1 MKKTK
6 GIFNVA
12 FMLLISM
19 VVISSC
25 KKDATSSSED
35 WASGVAGVYT
45 FTNSSTSPPQQ
56 TTVNV
61 KKLTDKTIS
70 IAINVDGGS
79 YLGGKLND
87 IITPATL
94 TSATVASFST
104 PTNDCDSAR
113 LNPPPNQWVNYCK
126 RYNGTATFSSNG
138 INVDYITHRTY
149 STSPTYFDS
158 TAIGPIVAKK

>member
-6 GIFNVA
+6 TILGATLMVSILGIS
-12 FMLLISM
+12 LISG
-19 VVISSC
+19 C
-25 KKDATSSSED
+25 KKDTSSED

-45 FTNSSTSPPQQ
+45 FTNSSTSPPEQ

-61 KKLTDKTIS
+61 KKLTNKTIS
-70 IAINVDGGS
+70 IAINVDGWN
-79 YLGGKLND
+79 YFGGRLND

-104 PTNDCDSAR
+104 PKNDCDSAK

-126 RYNGTATFSSNG
+126 RYDGTATFTSNS
-138 INVDYITHRTY
+138 INVDYTTYRTF
-149 STSPTYFDS
+149 STAPTPFDS
-158 TAIGPIVAKK
+158 EKIGPIVAKK